1 MHIPDG
7 FLDAWTASI
16 TYAVAVGC
24 GLLLWKKYER
34 DLRAEE
40 ISLLTVLSAAVFV
53 AQMLNWP
60 LPGGTSLH
68 FVGGALAGM
77 LLGPSLGFAS
87 MTLVL
92 VVQCLLFH
100 DGGITTLGANVLNMA
115 VVGVLTGYAVFKL
128 AVRLAGNKRSSRI
141 AGAFLGAWLSIV
153 LAGFACGLEIGLSPS
168 FGFYIDVTV
177 PVMVGWH
184 ALLGVIEGVVT
195 ALVVEYLHA
204 RLPLA
209 ALPLTPQGV
218 VER

>member
-7 FLDAWTASI
+7 FLDTVTASV
-16 TYAVAVGC
+16 TYVIAVGC
-24 GLLLWKKYER
+24 GILLWRKFKR
-34 DLRAEE
+34 SLGAEE
-40 ISLLTVLSAAVFV
+40 ISLLTVLSAAIFV

-68 FVGGALAGM
+68 FVGGALAGV
-77 LLGPSLGFAS
+77 LLGPFLGFAS

-115 VVGVLTGYAVFKL
+115 LVDVLVGYAVFKL
-128 AVRLAGNKRSSRI
+128 VIGLAGNKRGPRMV
-141 AGAFLGAWLSIV
+141 GAFLGAWLGIV
-153 LAGFACGLEIGLSPS
+153 LAGLACGLEIGLSPS
-168 FGFYIDVTV
+168 FGFYVDVTV
-177 PVMVGWH
+177 PVMVSWH
-184 ALLGVIEGVVT
+184 ALLGVVEGVIT
-195 ALVVEYLHA
+195 ALVVEYLHV

-209 ALPLTPQGV
+209 VLPPISREV

>member
-16 TYAVAVGC
+16 TYAIAVGC
-24 GLLLWKKYER
+24 GLLLWKKSKR
-34 DLRAEE
+34 ALRVEE
-40 ISLLTVLSAAVFV
+40 ISLLTVLSAAIFV

-77 LLGPSLGFAS
+77 LLGPFLGFAS

-100 DGGITTLGANVLNMA
+100 DGGITALGANVLNMA
-115 VVGVLTGYAVFKL
+115 VINVLVGYALFKL
-128 AVRLAGNKRSSRI
+128 IVMIAGNKRSSRM
-141 AGAFLGAWLSIV
+141 AGAFLGAWLGIV
-153 LAGFACGLEIGLSPS
+153 LAGLACGLEIGLSPS

-177 PVMVGWH
+177 PIMAGWH
-184 ALLGVIEGVVT
+184 ALLGIVEGVIT
-195 ALVVEYLHA
+195 ALVVEYLYV

-209 ALPLTPQGV
+209 IPSLIPQEV